1 MGLRIRAI
9 TAGRRISQPRAR
21 GVSLR
26 TTAVSRICIHS
37 AAGVGDGG
45 ELRLLPLQRVGGLL
59 GRQTEGAEGSSAGVG
74 DGWERRRSLP
84 GTEGSA
90 AGADRGRRGAP
101 PELGTESSGAGPTT
115 PQRTEG
121 CGGAAR
127 WRDAEW
133 RRDGDMRREPWP
145 PETGEMKTGH

>member
-26 TTAVSRICIHS
+26 TTAVRRICIHS

-90 AGADRGRRGAP
+90 ARVRDGEQRRRTDNATADGGMRRG
-101 PELGTESSGAGPTT
+101 GAM
-115 PQRTEG
+115 EG
-121 CGGAAR
+121 CGVAAR
-127 WRDAEW
+127 WRYAEGAMAAGD
-133 RRDGDMRREPWP
+133 RRDEDRPLKLHAG
-145 PETGEMKTGH
+145 GEG